1 MKMRDIA
8 SLSVGVDKVG
18 VKNARNTLRGKE
30 KNWKQTRKQCS
41 NNAVSMLGISKFYI
55 VKTEW
60 KGTRISPAASGK
72 RASTMQICIADLDA
86 LRKKKVTGII
96 QKSRRT
102 GPGEHAWIH
111 VRKWLIGRDNVDT
124 AFVQEFHAVEEVWK
138 QVHVLHSCWALL
150 GFSGK
155 FDET

>member
-30 KNWKQTRKQCS
+30 KIWKQTRKQCS

-60 KGTRISPAASGK
+60 KGTRIPPAAGGK

-86 LRKKKVTGII
+86 LRKKKRWLESYKNRDA
-96 QKSRRT
+96 Q
-102 GPGEHAWIH
+102 GPA
-111 VRKWLIGRDNVDT
+111 NT
-124 AFVQEFHAVEEVWK
+124 
-138 QVHVLHSCWALL
+138 L
-150 GFSGK
+150 GSMFASG
-155 FDET
+155 

>member
-55 VKTEW
+55 VKTE
-60 KGTRISPAASGK
+60 
-72 RASTMQICIADLDA
+72 
-86 LRKKKVTGII
+86 
-96 QKSRRT
+96 
-102 GPGEHAWIH
+102 
-111 VRKWLIGRDNVDT
+111 
-124 AFVQEFHAVEEVWK
+124 
-138 QVHVLHSCWALL
+138 
-150 GFSGK
+150 
-155 FDET
+155 